1 MWYSDILG
9 LKEGFSAYY
18 VITNEEDDSKRWNT
32 FIPHESFYQLL
43 EQVLR
48 ALKRQE
54 GKGSVW
60 LQGPYGVGKTH
71 ACAVIK
77 HLLSDDY
84 ETIKAYIDSSFEG
97 FGKQIGAQILA
108 LRQNKK
114 YLTVALKGFD
124 SIPTVS
130 YISYFLQQKIKD
142 TLLRYGL
149 ELPTF
154 KTDVERIYEHISL
167 LREEVVTDKLSD
179 YSDYKVFLRDL
190 KDGRDKAIIE
200 AINILESEGVVIA
213 TPLDKWFSELKALLH
228 SNGFDGIFI
237 IWDEFTDFLRDERV
251 ISFIQNQLAE
261 HPDVHLLIVTHRTE
275 ENIRR
280 YIHADTIEK
289 IKDRFWTHRFEMKE
303 ITAFEV
309 ISRTFEKK
317 NKKLWEKLKNERMN
331 RVKQLVKAIASERN
345 VKENLITNL
354 YPFHP
359 YTSFLISYM
368 AGQFLSAERSIFE
381 FLYSE
386 RGKEKKGFQMFLEKD
401 IGEELFLTPDYL
413 WDFFHELLDDKT
425 TSDVVK
431 EVIYRYSEKAQ
442 NIEAKF
448 KDQKDKY
455 LKILKVVVLM
465 NAIYRSVKDA
475 PMLLRPHED
484 NVELAFAGTPIHD
497 EFNKLLNELVSSG
510 IVPKDPDGTL
520 FVHVG
525 ELPDR
530 EIREKVE
537 SLRKSFPNFASVVLN
552 NADAKSLYE
561 NTVIS
566 RIKSGVLR
574 VLEYITADI
583 QDSRRLRPKIEK
595 MSKHALRVVF
605 GLPTKEIDIA
615 ELKKDFK
622 KLSEEYKD
630 VVFMVP
636 ENFFGEDTISRWIEY
651 RAKAEVARAHNNVQ
665 WETHYTKQANKIV
678 EDFLKTLVDG
688 YVYVSFRGKSD
699 YIPFREVSQFLGK
712 QVAMNIFEAGAE
724 NITDI
729 PETVW
734 NRKAT
739 KDFIDKLLTAKRRKN
754 LEDRTII
761 KGQQAL
767 VLPAL
772 KAKDGRYVVSDNF
785 KVEDTDPYHP
795 IVRVR
800 DAILEALKD
809 KDSCNKDCFRFLRE
823 PPYGLYNNQINAF
836 ILTMAFRAIKD
847 ELYEEGSGLI
857 SEIHLRD
864 FILSI
869 LEDSIS
875 HTYIRLGSEED
886 KVLPKLL
893 REAFTNI
900 LIDDNKEPRSLP
912 QIKAEIKD
920 VLEKHKCPLWM
931 LKYVNGL
938 PEKLKENIGKIS
950 EFLIKHDREITLEE
964 KSELVGIIEEYKYDL
979 QRFISVDNI
988 LRGRTN
994 FIENK
999 IKGRSIDRELV
1010 GKRIVQEL
1018 SQDPNFWDEAYVS
1031 RKVDEIINRLLR
1043 ESREE
1048 EAVKGT
1054 TYEPGETKTKP
1065 IDNKQSEDS
1074 KSTEEEN
1081 TDLNIYPILKK
1092 LTPSQFYELIKHLI
1106 DYNPASKRIAIEW
1119 LRRRGFLKA

>member
-1 MWYSDILG
+1 MRYLDILG

-48 ALKRQE
+48 ALKRQD

-84 ETIKAYIDSSFEG
+84 ETIQSYIDSSFEG
-97 FGKQIGAQILA
+97 FGKQVGAQILA
-108 LRQNKK
+108 LRQNRK

-154 KTDVERIYEHISL
+154 KTDAEKIYEHISL
-167 LREEVVTDKLSD
+167 LREEVVIYKLSD
-179 YSDYKVFLRDL
+179 YSDYKVFLGDL

-200 AINILESEGVVIA
+200 AINILESEGAVIA

-251 ISFIQNQLAE
+251 VSFIQNQLAE

-280 YIHADTIEK
+280 YVHADTIEK

-303 ITAFEV
+303 ITTFE
-309 ISRTFEKK
+309 IIGRTLEKK
-317 NKKLWEKLKNERMN
+317 NRELWEKLKNERMN
-331 RVKQLVKAIASERN
+331 KVKQLVKTIAFERD
-345 VKENLITNL
+345 VRENLITNL

-359 YTSFLISYM
+359 YTSFLMSYM

-386 RGKEKKGFQMFLEKD
+386 RGKEKSGFQMFLEKD
-401 IGEELFLTPDYL
+401 IEEEPFLTADYL

-448 KDQKDKY
+448 KDQEDKY

-465 NAIYRSVKDA
+465 NAIYRSVKD
-475 PMLLRPHED
+475 PPKLLRPHED
-484 NVELAFAGTPIHD
+484 NVKLAFAGTPIYD
-497 EFNKLLNELVSSG
+497 EFDKLLNKLVSSG

-537 SLRKSFPNFASVVLN
+537 SLRGSFPNFASVVSN

-566 RIKSGVLR
+566 AVKRDVLR
-574 VLEYITADI
+574 DLEYITADI

-595 MSKHALRVVF
+595 MSKYALRITL
-605 GLPTKEIDIA
+605 GLSTKEIDIA
-615 ELKKDFK
+615 ELKKEFK

-630 VVFMVP
+630 AVFMVP
-636 ENFFGEDTISRWIEY
+636 ENFFGEDTISKWIEY
-651 RAKAEVARAHNNVQ
+651 KAKAEVARAHNNVQ
-665 WETHYTKQANKIV
+665 WETHYTEQANRIV
-678 EDFLKTLVDG
+678 EDYLKTLVDG
-688 YVYVSFRGKSD
+688 YVHIFFRRESRH
-699 YIPFREVSQFLGK
+699 IPFREVSQFLSK
-712 QVAMNIFEAGAE
+712 QVATNIFEAGAE
-724 NITDI
+724 NINRL
-729 PETVW
+729 PQTVW
-734 NRKAT
+734 DRRAT
-739 KDFIDKLLTAKRRKN
+739 KDFIDKLLKARLRAN
-754 LEDRTII
+754 LEDKTII

-772 KAKDGRYVVSDNF
+772 RTKDGRYIISENF
-785 KVEDTDPYHP
+785 RVENIDPYHP
-795 IVRVR
+795 IVRVK
-800 DAILEALKD
+800 DIILETLKD
-809 KDSCNKDCFRFLRE
+809 KDSCNEECFMLLRE

-847 ELYEEGSGLI
+847 ELYEVGGGLI

-864 FILSI
+864 FILNI
-869 LEDSIS
+869 LDGRIS

-886 KVLPKLL
+886 KILPELL

-900 LIDDNKEPRSLP
+900 LIDDSKEVKSLH
-912 QIKAEIKD
+912 QIKAKIKD
-920 VLEKHKCPLWM
+920 VLERNQGPLWM
-931 LKYVNGL
+931 LKYINGL
-938 PEKLKENIGKIS
+938 SEELKGNIDKIS
-950 EFLIKHDREITLEE
+950 KFLIKHDREITLEE
-964 KSELVGIIEEYKYDL
+964 KSELIGIIEGYKYDL
-979 QRFISVDNI
+979 QRFISIENI

-999 IKGRSIDRELV
+999 IRGRSVDKELV

-1018 SQDPNFWDEAYVS
+1018 SGDPNFWDEAYVS
-1031 RKVDEIINRLLR
+1031 RKVDEIINSLLR
-1043 ESREE
+1043 ESKEKE
-1048 EAVKGT
+1048 SVKDTTSAPEGT
-1054 TYEPGETKTKP
+1054 IDKP
-1065 IDNKQSEDS
+1065 TNNER
-1074 KSTEEEN
+1074 TENNNLTEI
-1081 TDLNIYPILKK
+1081 TDLDIYEILKE
-1092 LTPSQFYELIKHLI
+1092 LSHSVLYELIEHLI
-1106 DYNPASKRIAIEW
+1106 DYNPSSKRMAIEW
-1119 LRRRGFLKA
+1119 LRQKGFLKA